1 MYFEWEGGVR
11 CAKCLKFKVITRAKN
26 IDLYL
31 KILFIGRSRDCKG
44 PLEAVIINLSGYDVR
59 RKKLKDTKINS
70 RIR

>member
-1 MYFEWEGGVR
+1 MN
-11 CAKCLKFKVITRAKN
+11 TRMKYGAVL
-26 IDLYL
+26 LYL
-31 KILFIGRSRDCKG
+31 KHTAGPRNNNYTIFKGRSRDCKG